1 MGSNIVISKEIEN
14 YINNHSLELTPVQ
27 KEIISYNDSL
37 GDIKRMQISISQ
49 CHFLH
54 LIVKITNIKKILEI
68 GTFTGLSALT
78 MSLSLPSNG
87 KLITLDKNEE
97 RNKIAYNFF
106 KKAKQENKIK
116 TIIGL
121 ALESISNLKKEKG
134 KTFFWEGVYDN
145 TDINNRETITTEL
158 NVFEKFVPEL
168 DDNAKKSDIIF
179 LANINPQLQLDVLKQ
194 CKNINPDSFVGLDTM
209 DLWINNSTEL
219 LNKVISRSNVVLV
232 DQYEASTLTGDN
244 NLKNAGLKILE
255 SGAQFAVIKKG
266 EHGALIFNKDYV
278 ISIPGYLTNYVKDP
292 TGAGDSYAGAFFG
305 YLDRIGNEYTF
316 DNIFIASVLA
326 TVVASYTVQGFG
338 SETLLNIGMNDIY
351 ERYEKYLNLIG
362 QNSYMSLDNLKNK
375 LDI

>member
-1 MGSNIVISKEIEN
+1 
-14 YINNHSLELTPVQ
+14 
-27 KEIISYNDSL
+27 
-37 GDIKRMQISISQ
+37 
-49 CHFLH
+49 
-54 LIVKITNIKKILEI
+54 
-68 GTFTGLSALT
+68 
-78 MSLSLPSNG
+78 
-87 KLITLDKNEE
+87 
-97 RNKIAYNFF
+97 
-106 KKAKQENKIK
+106 
-116 TIIGL
+116 
-121 ALESISNLKKEKG
+121 
-134 KTFFWEGVYDN
+134 
-145 TDINNRETITTEL
+145 
-158 NVFEKFVPEL
+158 
-168 DDNAKKSDIIF
+168 
-179 LANINPQLQLDVLKQ
+179 
-194 CKNINPDSFVGLDTM
+194 M

-232 DQYEASTLTGDN
+232 DQYEASALTGDN

-255 SGAQFAVIKKG
+255 SGAEFAVIKKG